1 MEGVEAEIDSIGSM
15 YISGTAENFSDTDY
29 DYVQLEWEVYDEADT
44 KIADGLANTSGL
56 SSGQR
61 WRFEALA
68 ASADGASSYNLTN
81 ITAY

>member
-1 MEGVEAEIDSIGSM
+1 MEGVEAEMDSIGNM
-15 YISGTAENFSDTDY
+15 YIRGTAENFSETDY
-29 DYVQLEWEVYDEADT
+29 NYVQLTFEIYDSSGA

-68 ASADGASSYNLTN
+68 TSAEDADSYSLAD